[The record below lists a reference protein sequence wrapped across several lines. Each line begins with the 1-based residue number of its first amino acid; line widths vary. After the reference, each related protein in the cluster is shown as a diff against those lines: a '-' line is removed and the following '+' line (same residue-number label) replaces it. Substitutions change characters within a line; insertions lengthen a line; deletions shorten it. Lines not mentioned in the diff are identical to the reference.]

1 MLSVEQMKKILDDP
15 SLSDDETKEIRD
27 SFRILAEIIFDE
39 WQKDRAKSAKK
50 ESNI

>member
-15 SLSDDETKEIRD
+15 NLSDDQITEIRD

-39 WQKDRAKSAKK
+39 WAKDRAKTAKK